1 MGFCCWLLSCNNS
14 FPVLS
19 HQVKE
24 LVFAFCH
31 QLRSKFLDQSLGE
44 QVEAAA
50 CLGLWWGHM
59 RQCHLLV
66 RTEVLLRDLVSVCWK
81 GEGWGGGGQT
91 FWAPCRARQ
100 EFLLSSPCPGGV
112 RPLYEG
118 GQPDPEQ
125 AGSQISGAVSLLQH

>member
-1 MGFCCWLLSCNNS
+1 M
-14 FPVLS
+14 
-19 HQVKE
+19 
-24 LVFAFCH
+24 FAFCH

-81 GEGWGGGGQT
+81 GEGWGGGDRHFGHHAEQDRSSFCPALAQGESGLSMKEGSQT
-91 FWAPCRARQ
+91 LSRQAARS
-100 EFLLSSPCPGGV
+100 LVLSPCCSTEVLAACLLGV
-112 RPLYEG
+112 FSPALRCCLK
-118 GQPDPEQ
+118 
-125 AGSQISGAVSLLQH
+125 V